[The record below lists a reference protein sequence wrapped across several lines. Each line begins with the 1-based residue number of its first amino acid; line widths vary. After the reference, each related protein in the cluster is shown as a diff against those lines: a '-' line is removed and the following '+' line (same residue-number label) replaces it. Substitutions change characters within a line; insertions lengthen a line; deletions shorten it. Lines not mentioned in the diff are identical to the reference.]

1 MKKSPFSVVLFDEI
15 EKAHDKVYNLLL
27 QIMDEGLLTSSSG
40 DVVSFRDAT
49 IIMTSNLGVAEAARA
64 KREVGFEKARALDDS
79 GRMEAMEV
87 ALKKNF
93 KPEFLNRLDAVSHFM
108 PLNDKDICK
117 EIVILELEMLL
128 KHLYT
133 NKKMTVRY
141 SPNVIDFIYEK
152 GFNVE
157 YGARPLRRAIR
168 KYFGNVLAHMILT
181 EEPEEG
187 TKLIATYKDGKVVF
201 SRE

>member
-1 MKKSPFSVVLFDEI
+1 
-15 EKAHDKVYNLLL
+15 
-27 QIMDEGLLTSSSG
+27 
-40 DVVSFRDAT
+40 
-49 IIMTSNLGVAEAARA
+49 
-64 KREVGFEKARALDDS
+64 
-79 GRMEAMEV
+79 
-87 ALKKNF
+87 
-93 KPEFLNRLDAVSHFM
+93 M

-187 TKLIATYKDGKVVF
+187 TKLIATYKEGKVVF
-201 SRE
+201 SKE